1 MEFRKTIGP
10 VYVIM
15 TKLYKKLCQQMVGVT
30 KSKFWVG
37 LGVVW
42 VKMMVGYR
50 RWGSRG
56 CGPVV
61 VRFGF

>member
-1 MEFRKTIGP
+1 MEWNFVRLGGP
-10 VYVIM
+10 AYVIM
-15 TKLYKKLCQQMVGVT
+15 TKLHKNLCQLMVGVT

-37 LGVVW
+37 LGMVVY
-42 VKMMVGYR
+42 K

-56 CGPVV
+56 WGPEV